1 MILTTKLTDEVF
13 DSGMRFLVL
22 FQILYGEETLAAL
35 LALERPRTDLQINTL
50 KKPSIVAFQQNHVEI
65 DKKET

>member
-50 KKPSIVAFQQNHVEI
+50 KKPIVAFKQNHVEI